1 MIRRDALLRKLID
14 RRDNSS
20 VKIITG
26 IRRCGKSYLLFH
38 LFRDYLLSTGVDE
51 EHIISVDLELRESR
65 ELRNPDRLIKFIKDK
80 MHSGKYYI
88 FLDEIQLVPDFEET
102 VSEINHFEN
111 TDVYIT
117 GSNSKFLSSDVI
129 TEFRG
134 RGDEIRVRPLSFS
147 EFYGFRGGDK
157 QSAWNE
163 FSTYGGMPALTE
175 RNTDEQKTEYLQR
188 LIKEV
193 YLRDVVEH
201 NKLKNADLMDRIMC
215 SLFSSVGSL
224 TNPNRTCNYL
234 IGNGYKDADNET
246 VSKYMSMLE
255 DAFIF
260 EKCERFDIKGKEY
273 LATPSK
279 YYSADV
285 GLRNARLNFRQL
297 EFTHITENI
306 IYNELR
312 NRGFSVNVGII
323 RQRDKEGY
331 RQLEVDF
338 VANKGNR
345 RYYIQSA
352 YSCYDE
358 EKRSQILFPLLKI
371 RDSFRKIIITADST
385 PPWIDENGVLTIN
398 MIDFLLDEKSLDS

>member
-65 ELRNPDRLIKFIKDK
+65 ELRNPDRLIEFIKDK

-163 FSTYGGMPALTE
+163 YSTYGGMPALTE

-193 YLRDVVEH
+193 YLRGVVER

-215 SLFSSVGSL
+215 SLFSSIGSL

-312 NRGFSVNVGII
+312 NRGFSVDVGII

-358 EKRSQILFPLLKI
+358 EKRSQELRPFLKI
-371 RDSFRKIIITADST
+371 NDSFRKIIVTADRT

-398 MIDFLLDEKSLDS
+398 VIDFLLDEKSLDS